1 MKKILF
7 ALAILVSFASCDD
20 SLELTPLGQL
30 MGGNYPATS
39 DDAITLINNV
49 YRPNAGAS
57 TGLLYMIDLTTETTV
72 SGENPNTGGGPLGSL
87 TYAPDNSYITGAWNN
102 MYLGITNAN
111 DAVDRIEPF
120 TNIVET
126 LKGRLLGEARFLRA
140 YYYFYVV
147 QLWGEA
153 PLILHNIDG
162 VKPQRAAIDD
172 IYDQIIIDLEYAS
185 AHLPA
190 ASEYGNTDK
199 GRASKGAAFALLQKV
214 YLVWGQTSD
223 TGGAAAK
230 KEKYQKSVNA
240 ANSITGYQ
248 LEERYL
254 DLWAVTNKNGKEDIF
269 STQYVTGQASD
280 GSGGN
285 HLAHC
290 SLSEGFSNNKLPH
303 VVPANERIYNLLDD
317 RDQRKGATYVKE
329 LYNPAADSFFTYSRL
344 YFAKYV
350 DRTDPAGGANRRNL
364 NRTILRLG
372 DVLLLKAEALNELN
386 DGPNAEAYDA
396 LNQVRRR
403 AFQKPLN
410 AASSD
415 DAPAGLN
422 YEGFKKF
429 IQQERTFELTYEQ
442 NHWLDLVRWKI
453 LVKTIK
459 ESGLAAKDQ
468 PKEKIDFVHYR
479 FPIPKSQRDINPE
492 GLWQNYGYDGSII
505 TSNPYTGAE

>member
-20 SLELTPLGQL
+20 SLELKPIGQL
-30 MGGNYPATS
+30 MGGNFPATS

-57 TGLLYMIDLTTETTV
+57 TGLLYMIDLTTETTI
-72 SGENPNTGGGPLGSL
+72 SGENPNGGGGTLGSL
-87 TYAPDNSYITGAWNN
+87 TYEPDNSYVVGAWNN

-111 DAVDRIEPF
+111 DAVDLIEPF
-120 TNIVET
+120 SNIEVA
-126 LKGRLLGEARFLRA
+126 LKERLLAEARFLRA

-153 PLILHNIDG
+153 PLILHNVDG
-162 VKPQRAAIDD
+162 VKPQRDPIDD
-172 IYDQIIIDLEYAS
+172 IYAQIIIDLEYAS

-190 ASEYGNTDK
+190 ASEYGSTDK

-223 TGGAAAK
+223 TGGTTEK
-230 KEKYQKSVNA
+230 KDKYQKSVNA
-240 ANSITGYQ
+240 ANNVTGYQ
-248 LEERYL
+248 LEEKFL
-254 DLWAVTNKNGKEDIF
+254 DLWAITNKNGKEDIF
-269 STQYVTGQASD
+269 STQYTTGQAAD

-290 SLSEGFSNNKLPH
+290 SFASGFSNATLPH
-303 VVPANERIYNLLDD
+303 VVPSDERIFNLFDD
-317 RDQRKGATYVKE
+317 RDQRKAATYVKE
-329 LYNPAADSFFTYSRL
+329 LYNPAGDSIFTFNRL

-350 DRTDPAGGANRRNL
+350 DRTDPAGGANNRNL
-364 NRTILRLG
+364 NRTVLRLG

-386 DGPNAEAYDA
+386 DGPNAEAYEA

-403 AFQKPLN
+403 AFQKPVN
-410 AASSD
+410 VASTD
-415 DAPAGLN
+415 DAPVGLN
-422 YEGFKKF
+422 YEGFKKI
-429 IQQERTFELTYEQ
+429 IQQERIFELTYEQ
-442 NHWLDLVRWKI
+442 NHWLDLVRWRV

-459 ESGLAAKDQ
+459 EGNVPDKA
-468 PKEKIDFVHYR
+468 KIDFKHYR
-479 FPIPKSQRDINPE
+479 FPIPKGQRDINPD
-492 GLWQNYGYDGSII
+492 GLWQNYGYNSSII
-505 TSNPYTGAE
+505 TTNPYVGYE

>member
-7 ALAILVSFASCDD
+7 TFAIIVTIASCDD
-20 SLELTPLGQL
+20 SLDLTPIGQL
-30 MGGNYPATS
+30 MGGNFPVTS
-39 DDAITLINNV
+39 DDAVTLINNV

-72 SGENPNTGGGPLGSL
+72 SGENPNAGGGPLGTL
-87 TYAPDNSYITGAWNN
+87 NYAPDNSYIVGAWNN

-120 TNIVET
+120 TNISES
-126 LKGRLLGEARFLRA
+126 LKERLLGEARFLRA

-153 PLILHNIDG
+153 PLILHNVDG
-162 VKPQRAAIDD
+162 VKPQRAPIED
-172 IYDQIIIDLEYAS
+172 IYEQIIIDLEYAS
-185 AHLPA
+185 SRLPA

-199 GRASKGAAFALLQKV
+199 GRASKGAVFALLQKV

-223 TGGAAAK
+223 TGGAAVK

-240 ANSITGYQ
+240 ANNVTGYQ

-269 STQYVTGQASD
+269 STQYVTGQAAD
-280 GSGGN
+280 ASGGN
-285 HLAHC
+285 HLSHC

-303 VVPANERIYNLLDD
+303 VVPADERIYNLLDD
-317 RDQRKGATYVKE
+317 RDQRKAATYIKS
-329 LYNPAADSFFTYSRL
+329 LYNPSGDSLFIFDRIR
-344 YFAKYV
+344 FAKYV

-364 NRTILRLG
+364 NRTVLRLG

-386 DGPNAEAYDA
+386 DGPTAEAYEA

-403 AFQKPLN
+403 AFQQPLN
-410 AASSD
+410 VVSSD
-415 DAPAGLN
+415 DAPAGLD

-459 ESGLAAKDQ
+459 EGNVPD
-468 PKEKIDFVHYR
+468 KEKIDFKHYR
-479 FPIPKSQRDINPE
+479 FPIPKGQRDINPE
-492 GLWQNYGYDGSII
+492 GLWQNYGYDGSIVK
-505 TSNPYTGAE
+505 SNPYVGAE